1 MYRLGSLQFAYIN
14 IIYLPKK
21 IMGTKNKSSM
31 TATTSNVVVVTNPK
45 EKAFFFKLRERKM
58 ESLRKLEAIGM
69 ILNNVTK

>member
-1 MYRLGSLQFAYIN
+1 
-14 IIYLPKK
+14 
-21 IMGTKNKSSM
+21 MGTKNKSSM